1 MHQRAP
7 GGRLASRM
15 RRVISWRPVVL
26 VGVKSVV
33 STLAALRTAVI
44 STAKQ
49 VPRRQM
55 AAIAATIVI
64 LVAIL
69 LLVPRPGAVQLRDWA
84 TSVGPWFPLTFLAAH
99 TVITVF
105 PFPRTAFTLASGL
118 LFGPWLGI
126 SIAVVAS
133 TVSALLALLLV
144 RAAGWRLDRL
154 VPHPRI
160 RTLDARLRQ
169 RGWPTVMSMRLIPA
183 VPFSVLNYAAGASA
197 VRVLPYTWAT
207 LAGLLPGTAAVVILG
222 DALTNHISPMLI
234 LVSLFT
240 ASLGVAGLIYEIHTY
255 PQHHPAG
262 AGATRCDDQ
271 DRPAAAVTA
280 AGTASAAAD
289 PPAS

>member
-1 MHQRAP
+1 M
-7 GGRLASRM
+7 
-15 RRVISWRPVVL
+15 

-33 STLAALRTAVI
+33 STLAAVRTAVI

-84 TSVGPWFPLTFLAAH
+84 TSVGPWFPLAFLAAH
-99 TVITVF
+99 IVITVF

-160 RTLDARLRQ
+160 KTLDARLRQ

-240 ASLGVAGLIYEIHTY
+240 ASLGVAGLIYEIRTY
-255 PQHHPAG
+255 PQHHPAD
-262 AGATRCDDQ
+262 AGDAATRCADPATAA